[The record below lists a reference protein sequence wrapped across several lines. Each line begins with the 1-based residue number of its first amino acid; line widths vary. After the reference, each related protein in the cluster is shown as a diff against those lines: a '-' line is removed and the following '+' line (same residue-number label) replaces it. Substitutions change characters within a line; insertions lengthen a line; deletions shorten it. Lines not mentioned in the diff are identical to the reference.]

1 MEPNAKVICFAN
13 QKGGTAKTTSTI
25 AMGAALTQKGYK
37 VLLVDFDSQ
46 ASLSISLGIEN
57 PDSLNATICDLLN
70 FAINEQFFDTA
81 QYILH
86 HAEGFDFIP
95 ANIDLAAMDVYLINV
110 SDREYMLRRIVD
122 QIRSQ
127 YDFILI
133 DCMPSLGMLTINALS
148 AADSVIIPVQSTY
161 LSAKAIEQL
170 LKSIGKV
177 RKQINPMLSVE
188 GVLITL
194 VDKRTNY
201 AKNIISLLI
210 ESYGSYLHVFRTT
223 IPLSVRAAETSAS
236 GSSIFAYDP
245 NGKVAMSYLSVCEE
259 VLSHE

>member
-25 AMGAALTQKGYK
+25 SLGAALTKKGYK
-37 VLLVDFDSQ
+37 VLLIDCDSQ
-46 ASLSISLGIEN
+46 ASLSISLGIET
-57 PDSLNATICDLLN
+57 PDSLSTTICDLLN
-70 FAINEQFFDTA
+70 FAINEQFFDPE

-86 HAEGFDFIP
+86 HSEGFDFIP
-95 ANIDLAAMDVYLINV
+95 ANIDLASMDVYLINV
-110 SDREYMLRRIVD
+110 LGREYILRGIVD
-122 QIRSQ
+122 QIRYL
-127 YDFILI
+127 YDYILI

-148 AADSVIIPVQSTY
+148 AADSVIIPVQSSY
-161 LSAKAIEQL
+161 LSAKGIEQL

-177 RKQINPMLSVE
+177 RKQINPKLSIG

-201 AKNIISLLI
+201 AKNIISLLT
-210 ESYGSYLHVFRTT
+210 ESYGSYLHIFRTT
-223 IPLSVRAAETSAS
+223 IPLSVRAAEASAS

-245 NGKVAMSYLSVCEE
+245 NGKVAKSYLSVCEE
-259 VLSHE
+259 VILDE

>member
-1 MEPNAKVICFAN
+1 MKPNAKVICFAN

-25 AMGAALTQKGYK
+25 AMGAALNQKGYK
-37 VLLVDFDSQ
+37 VLLIDFDSQ
-46 ASLSISLGIEN
+46 ASLSISLGIET
-57 PDSLNATICDLLN
+57 PDSLNKTICDLLN
-70 FAINEQFFDTA
+70 FAINKQFFDPE

-86 HAEGFDFIP
+86 HEEGFDFIP